1 MQRSGLTGSPHSC
14 MIVSA
19 EVPHLR
25 LRDKVLTVSYISSFA
40 LEFGVSFSLPY
51 LLYAPYA
58 NLESK
63 VGFIY
68 GTIAFLGIVWAY
80 FCLPETTGRSL
91 EEIEELWQEGG
102 TATRIRLVP
111 GQERR
116 GQAGLQAGET
126 RRNRRQRQLRG
137 GSQSHQERR
146 SRWWRYRLPRDYCA
160 QKIGA
165 CMCSMW

>member
-1 MQRSGLTGSPHSC
+1 

-91 EEIEELWQEGG
+91 EEIEELWQEGVPPREFALYQVKSGVGKQVSKLERHAG
-102 TATRIRLVP
+102 TGDNDSSEEDLSRTKSDEADGGVIVYHETIVP
-111 GQERR
+111 
-116 GQAGLQAGET
+116 
-126 RRNRRQRQLRG
+126 
-137 GSQSHQERR
+137 
-146 SRWWRYRLPRDYCA
+146 
-160 QKIGA
+160 KK
-165 CMCSMW
+165 